1 MGERRRPDSDAER
14 MDMLTY
20 GDFRLYSEWVQ
31 AHDTLGESDRQAI
44 RDSVRRLPRSP
55 LFSVVLMPAPD
66 GAVSAAHA
74 SVASVRGQLYPHWE
88 LWVPRGAEPADA
100 NADKRLRI
108 VPADTTP
115 PVDHAGLFNAALAE
129 ADGEFILPLPPDATM
144 AEHALFEL
152 AAAILADPD
161 ADLLYTDEDRADASG
176 ARRTPRFK
184 TGWDPDLMLGRDAV
198 GLLVAYR
205 TALLER
211 LGGMRSPS
219 PGVGLAIYELS
230 LRAGFAISPVHIHHV
245 PAVLCHRLGSSDA
258 SPGWDAEGGREIVR
272 RHLADHGANASVVAA
287 PLAPAWNRI
296 VYEVPDPA
304 PLVSVLVPTRDRA
317 DLLQRCAEG
326 VLSRTDYP
334 AIELLVMDN
343 DSREPATI
351 ELFRRLS
358 EDPRVRVLPCPG
370 AFNYSAINNAGAR
383 EARGEVL
390 VLLNNDTDTIRSDW
404 LREMVSHAARPDVGA
419 VGAKLLYADERVQ
432 HGGMVLGPGV
442 WPAHQLRF
450 ADRLDMGPGGELA
463 VARTVSSVTGA
474 CLALRRSV
482 FFEVGGLNE
491 ELRVAFGDV
500 DLCMRLGDHG
510 YRIVWTPFAELFH
523 LESASRG
530 QDGESAD
537 KLAVAEQEATYFGR
551 FWGSLLGSDPFHNKN
566 VVYGWDAS
574 VLAGPPRC
582 ERPWR
587 L

>member
-1 MGERRRPDSDAER
+1 
-14 MDMLTY
+14 MLTY
-20 GDFRLYSEWVQ
+20 GDFRAYSEWVQ

-44 RDSVRRLPRSP
+44 RDGVRGLPRSP
-55 LFSVVLMPAPD
+55 LFSVVLMPTPD

-115 PVDHAGLFNAALAE
+115 PADHAGLFNAAVAA

-144 AEHALFEL
+144 AEHALYEL
-152 AAAILADPD
+152 AAAVGTDPD
-161 ADLLYTDEDRADASG
+161 ADLLYTDEDRVDAAG
-176 ARRTPRFK
+176 TRCMPRFK

-205 TALLER
+205 AALLEQ

-230 LRAGFAISPVHIHHV
+230 LRAGFAVSPLHIHHV
-245 PAVLCHRLGSSDA
+245 PAVLCHRRGSCDA
-258 SPGWDAEGGREIVR
+258 SPGWDAEGAREIVR
-272 RHLADHGANASVVAA
+272 RHLADRGAKASVVAA
-287 PLAPAWNRI
+287 SLAPAWNRI
-296 VYEVPDPA
+296 VYDLPEPE

-358 EDPRVRVLPCPG
+358 KDPRVRILPCPG
-370 AFNYSAINNAGAR
+370 AFNYSAMNNAGAR

-390 VLLNNDTDTIRSDW
+390 VLLNNDTETIRPDW
-404 LREMVSHAARPDVGA
+404 LKEMVSHAVRPDVGA

-450 ADRLDMGPGGELA
+450 ADRLDTGPGGELA
-463 VARTVSSVTGA
+463 LARTVSCVTGA
-474 CLALRRSV
+474 CLVVRRSV
-482 FFEVGGLNE
+482 FSEVGGLNE
-491 ELRVAFGDV
+491 ELREAFGDV
-500 DLCMRLGDHG
+500 DLCLRIGDRG
-510 YRIVWTPFAELFH
+510 YRIVWTPFAALFH

-530 QDGESAD
+530 NDSESPD
-537 KLAVAEQEATYFGR
+537 KLALAEQEAKHFSRY
-551 FWGSLLGSDPFHNKN
+551 WKSLLDTDPFHNPN
-566 VVYGWDAS
+566 VIYGWDSS
-574 VLAGPPRC
+574 VLTAPPRRT
-582 ERPWR
+582 RPWMGWR
-587 L
+587 TLPARSAAS